1 MAVVPYGY
9 ISQPIVATALIQ
21 QSNSDSF
28 YFPEQNG
35 HNGFAF
41 NGSHYTNGVEDLSPP
56 TVASWY
62 AEGSGPYRG
71 VTGSFPAYGLVLLG
85 RANLTILDESSPA
98 LALWMTFLLGDN
110 LLLANNFALDN
121 PNYPSSLIG
130 YTPSRLTYANGI
142 ISVTYVPDAGAED
155 IGLSPPM
162 GSASNM
168 VVHIDFTQDTA
179 YLDIAV

>member
-1 MAVVPYGY
+1 MYNF
-9 ISQPIVATALIQ
+9 INQPIQSTCLIQ

-28 YFPEQNG
+28 YFPELNG

-41 NGSHYTNGVEDLSPP
+41 NGSYYENGVEVISPP

-179 YLDIAV
+179 YLDIAT